1 MGRNS
6 RAWWGWVPSP
16 ARPIRA
22 PQASL
27 GYPASRCWATAS
39 ITGPGTRR
47 VKCLLP
53 AVEPRA
59 EVAVAAVREDHDENA
74 LRGAGC
80 VLPGGIER
88 GSRRIAR
95 HDAFGAGQ
103 VVGQLPGRLGGDA
116 DLLVGQ
122 AGVVNAG
129 HDRAS
134 HVLEALQAMQGIVGL
149 GGDQPDVAVV
159 LFEGAAGPHPGAA
172 GAHARHAL
180 RESA

>member
-74 LRGAGC
+74 LRGAAGD
-80 VLPGGIER
+80 LPGGIER
-88 GSRRIAR
+88 GYRRI
-95 HDAFGAGQ
+95 DTKEDFDTGW
-103 VVGQLPGRLGGDA
+103 
-116 DLLVGQ
+116 
-122 AGVVNAG
+122 
-129 HDRAS
+129 
-134 HVLEALQAMQGIVGL
+134 
-149 GGDQPDVAVV
+149 
-159 LFEGAAGPHPGAA
+159 
-172 GAHARHAL
+172 
-180 RESA
+180 